1 MWRRVA
7 LLAGVLGLVAGLLF
21 LAGTE
26 NRSANAIHPSL
37 RENRPATTGPA
48 AAPQPL
54 VQEPPTGDSYCQICH
69 ADESLSSGFT
79 NGQPLSLYVD
89 ARDVRDS
96 AHELLTCVTCHDQL
110 GTHPDENPPLFD
122 IATYR
127 TEATEMCER
136 CHQAAA
142 DGYAGS
148 AHWEPVFEE
157 GEGAT
162 CLDCHSP
169 DGSGHSVA
177 LTSDPVSILGP
188 ARVAGAC
195 GSCHEQAQETY
206 DHTSHGK
213 VARFGDA
220 STTATCVS
228 CHSDHNV
235 QTVEDLALPAARA
248 HLSAACAACHD
259 GADASF
265 ARAWPGHSEGAP
277 PGSAADILERLGFFM
292 AAAVVASGLGHVSL
306 DLVRRRTDR
315 DRGGV

>member
-1 MWRRVA
+1 MWSRVA
-7 LLAGVLGLVAGLLF
+7 LLAGVLGLVAGLLS
-21 LAGTE
+21 LAGKE
-26 NRSANAIHPSL
+26 NQSAEAIHPSL
-37 RENRPATTGPA
+37 TANPPAAGPA

-54 VQEPPTGDSYCQICH
+54 VQEPPSGNSYCQTCH
-69 ADESLSSGFT
+69 ADESLSSGFS

-96 AHELLTCVTCHDQL
+96 AHELLTCVTCHDRL
-110 GTHPDENPPLFD
+110 RTHPDENPPLFD

-127 TEATEMCER
+127 TEANEMCER

-148 AHWEPVFEE
+148 AHWKPVFQE

-162 CLDCHSP
+162 CIDCHSP
-169 DGSGHSVA
+169 DGSGHRVA
-177 LTSDPVSILGP
+177 VISDPESLLSP

-195 GSCHEQAQETY
+195 GSCHEQALNTY
-206 DHTSHGK
+206 DRTSHGK

-220 STTATCVS
+220 KTTATCVS
-228 CHSDHNV
+228 CHNDHNV
-235 QTVEDLALPAARA
+235 YAVEDLALPAGVAS
-248 HLSAACAACHD
+248 LSTACARCHD

-292 AAAVVASGLGHVSL
+292 AAVVVGSGLVHVSL
-306 DLVRRRTDR
+306 DLVRRRTGR
-315 DRGGV
+315 GRGGV